1 MKRQHVLNCAFPV
14 WYPIYKQWTIKSKI
28 IKLPPEFIEYLL
40 QDGVVLP
47 VSAADQEV
55 ITNLRAENVAEND
68 NSDGDAYDE
77 WSDCEEDEI
86 LAPTFPD
93 LERDIMKRIRE
104 LGGEVFPKLNWSA
117 PRDACWI
124 SPNGTLKCS
133 SFQDICLLLKSSDF
147 IAHDLMNAF
156 EYCEDSTDSHATDQF
171 ELILRKWVEISPAA
185 EFRCFVKKNKLVAI
199 SQRDHTNFYEHNLKN
214 KDKIHEDI
222 TRFFKTKISS
232 KFIESTFIF
241 DIYRYGEGQVKLIDI
256 NPFSQVTDTLLFS
269 WHEISDGSL
278 LGAEN
283 GGDVEGE
290 LRVVTCD
297 RNLQPSPYLSYRMP
311 KDVGDIASGED
322 INKLVEFFNEKKL
335 TR

>member
-14 WYPIYKQWTIKSKI
+14 WYPVYKQWTIKSKI
-28 IKLPPEFIEYLL
+28 IKLPPEFIHYLL
-40 QDGVVLP
+40 EDGVVLP
-47 VSAADQEV
+47 VSGDQEV
-55 ITNLRAENVAEND
+55 ITSLSAENVAEHN
-68 NSDGDAYDE
+68 NSGDD
-77 WSDCEEDEI
+77 WSDCEDDEI
-86 LAPTFPD
+86 LAPSFPD
-93 LERDIMKRIRE
+93 LEREITKAIKE

-147 IAHDLMNAF
+147 IVHDLMNAF
-156 EYCEDSTDSHATDQF
+156 EYCEDSTDSHEADQF
-171 ELILRKWVEISPAA
+171 ELILRKWVEISPAM

-199 SQRDHTNFYEHNLKN
+199 SQRDHTNFYKHNLAN

-222 TRFFKTKISS
+222 TKFFKMKIDS
-232 KFIESTFIF
+232 KFIESSFIF

-256 NPFSQVTDTLLFS
+256 NPFSKVTDTLLFS
-269 WHEISDGSL
+269 WHEIADGL
-278 LGAEN
+278 HFDGEHD
-283 GGDVEGE
+283 GDVEGE

-297 RNLQPSPYLSYRMP
+297 NNLQPSPYLSYRMP

-335 TR
+335 TQ